1 MRLLICLAML
11 AMSGHASADPPA
23 AKAADGLAM
32 PSAALCMSRLGDGFL
47 VGCGRQLVL
56 ADGNLKGLRPVANA
70 KQMVHAVA
78 VSPDGRTVAY
88 ACDGVDDD
96 PEFIRVA
103 DSTFKVLHQFAGEP
117 KASVVRLV
125 FDSAGKVLVVS
136 AYRSEW
142 KEYRTRYFDLATG
155 KQTFP
160 PGAVCEGV
168 AAVAHT
174 PDGKRMAVALGD
186 GRVRVVTTDDYKEV
200 GVLEHEDYVSQM
212 AVIGGGRYLAC
223 AGLFQDVYVWDLGT
237 LKLHRKLR
245 IPDRVVATVAT
256 DGSSDRVAAGG
267 SDGSVQVWD
276 AKTGDELLGL
286 SGSPCQGH
294 TQVGVAADGKR
305 VMAADSGKGDARL
318 RSWDV
323 PSK

>member
-1 MRLLICLAML
+1 MRLVILLAMF
-11 AMSGHASADPPA
+11 AMTGHAFADPPA
-23 AKAADGLAM
+23 AKATEGLAM
-32 PSAALCMSRLGDGFL
+32 PSAALCLARLDDGFL

-56 ADGNLKGLRPVANA
+56 ADGNLKAIRPVANA

-103 DSTFKVLHQFAGEP
+103 DSTFKVRHQFPGEP

-125 FDSAGKVLVVS
+125 FDSAGKALVIS
-136 AYRSEW
+136 AYLPEL

-155 KQTFP
+155 KQMFP
-160 PGAVCEGV
+160 PGAVCNDV
-168 AAVAHT
+168 AAVTYT

-186 GRVRVVTTDDYKEV
+186 GRVRVVTTNEYKET

-212 AVIGGGRYLAC
+212 VVIAGGRYLAC
-223 AGLFQDVYVWDLGT
+223 AGLFQDVYIWDLGT

-245 IPDRVVATVAT
+245 IPDRLVASVTT
-256 DGSSDRVAAGG
+256 DGASERVAAGG
-267 SDGSVQVWD
+267 SNGSVRTWNVR
-276 AKTGDELLGL
+276 TGEELLGL
-286 SGSPCQGH
+286 SGPPCEGH
-294 TQVGVAADGKR
+294 TQVGMAADGKR
-305 VMAADSGKGDARL
+305 VVAADSGKGDARFL
-318 RSWDV
+318 RWDV
-323 PSK
+323 PAK